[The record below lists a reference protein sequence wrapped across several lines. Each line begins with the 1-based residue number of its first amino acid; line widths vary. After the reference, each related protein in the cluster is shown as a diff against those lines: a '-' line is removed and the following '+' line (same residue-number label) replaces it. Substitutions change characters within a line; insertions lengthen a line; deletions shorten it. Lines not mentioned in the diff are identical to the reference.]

1 MESSTLRRE
10 HDMWR
15 KTLATRRL
23 RLLFLVLLATG
34 LFVGSGSTALAAGTD
49 PTGADT
55 LMADA
60 NAGTNFAWVLVT
72 GFLVFFMQPGFA
84 LLGAGFMR
92 TKHTVNYMTKSFMD
106 FCMTGISFWAFGFAL
121 MFGAS
126 GALIGG
132 SVANGLTDGNKL
144 IGFSGF
150 FLTGDAYDVTTI
162 GVWFFQ
168 MVFAATAATIVA
180 GMVAERMKITAYLAY
195 SFVIG
200 AIIYPIY
207 GHWVWGG
214 GWLFT
219 LPFGSGA
226 RDFAGSGVVHTIGGT
241 VGLMGAWLV
250 GPRIGKYNSDGTPK
264 QFKGH
269 NMVYVVV
276 GTFILFFG
284 WFGFNPGSTL
294 AATDLRISVIAVN
307 TFLAGAT
314 GAVTAIYLSIIRT
327 GKADIIAACNGSLA
341 GLVAITAPCAY
352 VEPWAAVVIGAIAPL
367 VQQAAAWFVE
377 RKLKIDDVVGAFGV
391 HAGGGLWGLLA
402 VGIFADGTY
411 GGVSGL
417 IEGETG
423 QLVAQLINMGTV
435 TAWGLGTGFILFW
448 TLRKT
453 MGLRASREEEMEGLD
468 MPEHGIEAYPEQ
480 ER

>member
-1 MESSTLRRE
+1 MPTL
-10 HDMWR
+10 
-15 KTLATRRL
+15 KATMTPGML
-23 RLLFLVLLATG
+23 RGLLLVLLGIG
-34 LFVGSGSTALAAGTD
+34 LFVGSGATALAAGGD

-55 LMADA
+55 LAADP
-60 NAGTNFAWVLVT
+60 NAGLNFAWVLVT
-72 GFLVFFMQPGFA
+72 GFLVFSMQLGFA
-84 LLGAGFMR
+84 LLGAGLMR
-92 TKHTVNYMTKSFMD
+92 AKHTVNYMTKSFMD
-106 FCMTGISFWAFGFAL
+106 FCITGISYWAFGFAL

-126 GALIGG
+126 GAVIGG
-132 SVANGLTDGNKL
+132 AVANGLTKGNWL
-144 IGFSGF
+144 IGYSGF
-150 FLTGDAYDVTTI
+150 FLTSDAYDVTTI
-162 GVWFFQ
+162 ALWFFQ
-168 MVFAATAATIVA
+168 MIFAATAATIVA

-195 SFVIG
+195 SFLIG

-214 GWLFT
+214 GWLAT

-226 RDFAGSGVVHTIGGT
+226 RDFAGSGAVHVIGGT

-250 GPRIGKYNSDGTPK
+250 GPRIGKFNADGTPN

-269 NMVYVVV
+269 NLVYVVA

-284 WFGFNPGSTL
+284 WFGFNPGTTL

-314 GAVTAIYLSIIRT
+314 GAVVALYLGIVRT

-341 GLVAITAPCAY
+341 GLVGVTASVAY
-352 VEPWAAVVIGAIAPL
+352 VAPWAAVVIGAVAPL
-367 VQQAAAWFVE
+367 VQQAAANFVE
-377 RKLKIDDVVGAFGV
+377 RRLRIDDVVGAFGV

-417 IEGETG
+417 VAGEGG
-423 QLVAQLINMGTV
+423 QLVAQLISMGTV
-435 TAWGLGTGFILFW
+435 AAWGLGTGFLVFG
-448 TLRKT
+448 LLKKT
-453 MGLRASREEEMEGLD
+453 VGLRASREEEMEGLD
-468 MPEHGIEAYPEQ
+468 MPEHGIEAYPQ
-480 ER
+480 QVD